1 MRRLMMSFMKNTP
14 VVSDSKYLT
23 ITALEDGCNV
33 SFNRDYQY
41 SYNQSSWNS
50 GTSSTIITLNKGE
63 SVFLKGNISNP
74 NSTQTARFTLKQ
86 SCTLSGN
93 CMSMIYGDDA
103 DVNYS
108 LPDRAFHSLF
118 MDCVGV
124 VSVSNGFLPA
134 TTLSTYCYYN
144 MFRGC
149 THLVN
154 APALPATTLQNYCY
168 GNMFRNCSSLKS
180 SPELKALKLQYYCYY
195 YMFNGCSSLSE
206 ITMLA
211 TDVSA
216 GSCMGSWVN
225 GVSSTGTFY
234 KNKDATWNVSGNSGV
249 PSGWNIITV

>member
-50 GTSSTIITLNKGE
+50 GTSSTIITLNEGE

-74 NSTQTARFTLKQ
+74 NSTQTARFTLNQ

-108 LPDRAFHSLF
+108 LPSYAFYSLF
-118 MDCVGV
+118 RDCVGV

-134 TTLSTYCYYN
+134 TTLNNQCYGR
-144 MFRGC
+144 MFMGC
-149 THLVN
+149 TNLVN
-154 APALPATTLQNYCY
+154 APTLPATTLARYCY
-168 GNMFRNCSSLKS
+168 NSMFESCSSLKS
-180 SPELKALKLQYYCYY
+180 SPELKALTLEAYCYQ
-195 YMFNGCSSLSE
+195 YMFRDCSSLSE

-211 TDVSA
+211 ANFATN
-216 GSCMGSWVN
+216 GLNSWVK
-225 GVSSTGTFY
+225 GVSSTGIFY
-234 KNKDATWNVSGNSGV
+234 KNKDATWLVSGNSGL
-249 PSGWNIITV
+249 PSGWNIITI